1 MQAYSIDYEKGKAD
15 FQNFD
20 KQLPSPLK
28 KTPNK
33 IAPKEKLVRQ
43 LSKPFPVKG
52 VGRWDVNMKFFSLTS
67 ILYQLVFSVYV

>member
-28 KTPNK
+28 KPQKNSPQRKTRSP
-33 IAPKEKLVRQ
+33 I
-43 LSKPFPVKG
+43 VKTLPRKG
-52 VGRWDVNMKFFSLTS
+52 GG
-67 ILYQLVFSVYV
+67 

>member
-28 KTPNK
+28 KPPNK

-52 VGRWDVNMKFFSLTS
+52 VGRWDVNMKKFSLTS

>member
-28 KTPNK
+28 KTQIK
-33 IAPKEKLVRQ
+33 
-43 LSKPFPVKG
+43 
-52 VGRWDVNMKFFSLTS
+52 
-67 ILYQLVFSVYV
+67 